1 MSSQRADRAVARSV
15 PKIMLVEDDPQF
27 VYLMQ
32 RYAASS
38 GCQLIHA
45 DPPGATLQSARQEHP
60 DLILFDMA
68 PGASESCAV
77 LAAFKAD
84 EATRGVPLYLCSAN
98 EAVLHQWQHQADGC
112 LLKPVMYEDFLA
124 VLAQVSARKRRCSG

>member
-1 MSSQRADRAVARSV
+1 MSSQCADGAVARSV

-45 DPPGATLQSARQEHP
+45 DPPDSTLQSARQEHP
-60 DLILFDMA
+60 DLILLDMVL
-68 PGASESCAV
+68 GASESRAV
-77 LAAFKAD
+77 LAALRAD
-84 EATRGVPLYLCSAN
+84 NATRGIPLYLCSAN

-124 VLAQVSARKRRCSG
+124 VLTQVSARKKEV